1 MGIQKVA
8 QNRKF
13 IARHTVLLIIAI
25 FFSQSVHG
33 QLFKNA
39 ENVRLVT
46 RSVNFIYSMQ
56 SDSALYYAERV
67 EEKIPQHPVVPMLR
81 AVNLMW
87 QTLPYVTV
95 DTTFEKFKKHLYEVV
110 EKAIAI
116 DGGKQKNTEAIFFEM
131 AARGLLSEYYADTD
145 NYMKAVNEASKA
157 YGLLK
162 KAFDMTEEISDFLFA
177 VGIYNYFREAYP
189 EKYPVY
195 KSFVWVF
202 RNGDKSKG
210 IQQLKLASEKALI
223 VNIEATMYLAYLY
236 LRYEYKPALAQDYL
250 RKLVIQ
256 FPKNSY
262 IRTKYLESVAI
273 DPRAFSQAK
282 PHDFQMIAS
291 DGRLYYSVAAF
302 AFEGLYHEWTQEDYQ
317 KAEELYKRALS
328 IGSSLK
334 DRGEYL
340 KSLCYLGLGRIHQSK
355 GDLAMAKYYLGQ
367 AKATA
372 ETADIKTE
380 AQERLDNLGD

>member
-1 MGIQKVA
+1 MTLNI
-8 QNRKF
+8 RF
-13 IARHTVLLIIAI
+13 ITRHIILLIFV
-25 FFSQSVHG
+25 FFSQSIQA
-33 QLFKNA
+33 QLFNNV

-46 RSVNFIYSMQ
+46 RSVHFIYSME
-56 SDSALYYAERV
+56 SDSALYYAELV
-67 EEKIPQHPVVPMLR
+67 EEKLPQHPVVPMLR

-116 DGGKQKNTEAIFFEM
+116 DSGQQKNTEAIFFEM

-145 NYMKAVNEASKA
+145 NYMKAVNEATKA
-157 YGLLK
+157 YSLLK
-162 KAFDMTEEISDFLFA
+162 KAFGKTEEVSDFLFA

-210 IQQLKLASEKALI
+210 IQQLKIASEKALI

-236 LRYEYKPALAQDYL
+236 LRYEYKPELAQQYL
-250 RKLVIQ
+250 RELVVQ
-256 FPKNSY
+256 FPENSY

-273 DPRAFSQAK
+273 NPRAFSQVQ
-282 PHDFQMIAS
+282 PTDFEVIAS
-291 DGRLYYSVAAF
+291 DGRLYYSIAAF
-302 AFEGLYHEWTQEDYQ
+302 AFEGLYHEWTNENDQ

-328 IGSSLK
+328 IGASLK
-334 DRGEYL
+334 ERGEYL
-340 KSLCYLGLGRIHQSK
+340 KSLCYLGLGRIYQSK
-355 GDLAMAKYYLGQ
+355 GDLPMAKYYLVQ
-367 AKATA
+367 AKAIA